1 MAPCKQA
8 KKKKASSGDS
18 VSHQSLSVG
27 FNGKYQQW
35 LLLITG
41 FGKRLYTVVTFFFFS
56 FIHSL
61 TAKIFKC
68 KSACE
73 SQPGDLFYKYGS
85 KPPCCPRR
93 ARQRWSCEAGRRA
106 GERRNS
112 FSGRRAQ
119 CRIMSVVGAQ
129 PFIKPMQ
136 SPPSVSPGIQR
147 RHTLPASEVRPLN
160 TQDAISVFEIEREGK
175 WSFLWVLCWRR
186 NPLRPLLSV
195 NNDFVIIITLKCGLM
210 WGFDLFNE
218 VTWCTFSWCMN

>member
-1 MAPCKQA
+1 MAPCTQA

-27 FNGKYQQW
+27 FNCKYQQW

-41 FGKRLYTVVTFFFFS
+41 FRNWPYTVVHFFL
-56 FIHSL
+56 FIHWQPKYSNANQPVNHSREICSINTDPNPPVVL
-61 TAKIFKC
+61 AGPDRGDPAKQEGEQE
-68 KSACE
+68 SAE
-73 SQPGDLFYKYGS
+73 TL
-85 KPPCCPRR
+85 
-93 ARQRWSCEAGRRA
+93 
-106 GERRNS
+106 

-186 NPLRPLLSV
+186 NPLWTFCWVEIMILL
-195 NNDFVIIITLKCGLM
+195 L
-210 WGFDLFNE
+210 
-218 VTWCTFSWCMN
+218 